1 MSEGRRRWLLG
12 AAGLLA
18 AAGASAQTERYPA
31 RTARLVVPYP
41 PGGFNDQFAR
51 LLAQRLAEAWGVP
64 VMVDNRP
71 GGGTLI
77 GTEAVVRAAP
87 DGHVLLM
94 ASFALGANPGLHA
107 RLPYDTLRDLAP
119 VAYCAA
125 TPNLLVV
132 PAGSPVRSVADLVAL
147 AKARP
152 GEFAYRSAGPG
163 SSNHLSMELFKR
175 QSGVDLVHVP
185 YKGSAPALIDLV
197 AGRLQAMFDNVPNV
211 LPQVRGGRLRAVAV
225 TTPRRFQLLPEL
237 PTMASQGLPDFDVSV
252 WFGMVAPA
260 RTPPPVI
267 AQLNREVNR
276 ILLLPAVAAVLRDQG
291 VEPVGGSPE
300 QFALHLRTQVEK
312 WGTLARAAAIRLD

>member
-132 PAGSPVRSVADLVAL
+132 PAGSPVRSVA
-147 AKARP
+147 
-152 GEFAYRSAGPG
+152 YRSAGPG

-185 YKGSAPALIDLV
+185 YKDSAPALIDLV

-211 LPQVRGGRLRAVAV
+211 LPQVRGGRLR
-225 TTPRRFQLLPEL
+225 
-237 PTMASQGLPDFDVSV
+237 
-252 WFGMVAPA
+252 
-260 RTPPPVI
+260 
-267 AQLNREVNR
+267 
-276 ILLLPAVAAVLRDQG
+276 AVAAVLRDQG

>member
-18 AAGASAQTERYPA
+18 AAGARAQAERYPA
-31 RTARLVVPYP
+31 RTVRLVVPYP

-64 VMVDNRP
+64 VVVDNRP

-94 ASFALGANPGLHA
+94 ASFALGANPGLHL

-132 PAGSPVRSVADLVAL
+132 PADSPVRSVADLVAL

-152 GEFAYRSAGPG
+152 GELAYRSAGPG

-237 PTMASQGLPDFDVSV
+237 PTVASQGLPDFDVSV

-312 WGTLARAAAIRLD
+312 WGTLARGAGIRLD